1 MTEDEMVGWHHWLD
15 GHEFEQAPGGGDGQG
30 GLACYSPWGCKELDT
45 TEQMN
50 WTDFYLKSD
59 TSSDKLLIDENK
71 LLKLHKFS
79 PLKSVACL
87 NGNNNRVKIF
97 YIFHEIDY
105 SLIKSE
111 SFNIANLKKFK
122 KIFFF
127 RSYFLVTC
135 PASFYKH
142 HYTS

>member
-111 SFNIANLKKFK
+111 SFNIANLKKLK
-122 KIFFF
+122 KIFF
-127 RSYFLVTC
+127 SG
-135 PASFYKH
+135 P
-142 HYTS
+142 TS

>member
-1 MTEDEMVGWHHWLD
+1 MTEDEMVGWHHRLD

-30 GLACYSPWGCKELDT
+30 GLACCSPWGCKELDT

-59 TSSDKLLIDENK
+59 ISSDKLLIDENK

-105 SLIKSE
+105 SLIKSD

-122 KIFFF
+122 KKFFF
-127 RSYFLVTC
+127 QVLLPSYLSCLFL
-135 PASFYKH
+135 
-142 HYTS
+142 

>member
-1 MTEDEMVGWHHWLD
+1 MDREK
-15 GHEFEQAPGGGDGQG
+15 
-30 GLACYSPWGCKELDT
+30 LACCSPWGCKELDT

-59 TSSDKLLIDENK
+59 ISSDKLLIGENK

-79 PLKSVACL
+79 PLKSAACL

-105 SLIKSE
+105 SLIKSD

-122 KIFFF
+122 KKIFF
-127 RSYFLVTC
+127 SG
-135 PASFYKH
+135 P
-142 HYTS
+142 TS